1 MNKKNE
7 KNIDIKEDL
16 SFIELLSEKD
26 IFLTDEEEEE
36 MLSLLS
42 DMVFTAPYEKYVI
55 NTINTIFKDNY
66 EVEPLF
72 REKEFGLNEIID
84 EVIDIYPNILIK
96 ENKKLNRS
104 EEIEFRNKSL
114 ISNSNNSSN
123 TKNISENSKIEH
135 NESSSSS
142 LNLKENKKRKKKDNK
157 NKIKQ
162 EMNLSSFINSSENG
176 NVKKKEKKNEI
187 NDFLD
192 TFNFCGDEFEIHIKI
207 LLTEI
212 LKCFEYNN
220 NSYKLFYNINFKNE
234 ENIFGITQ
242 NEIDFLINNI
252 DNELFI
258 KFIDYLKNNILLMQF
273 RGNKYEINKDKN
285 IEKIIAE
292 LIQFKKYDVL
302 GEIGLN
308 AINDENKIKQFNQ
321 YSNILNYMKT
331 NENINDNFIN
341 KFYDKTGFSKENEK
355 ILFFITDSKFKDIHK
370 ILKESK
376 LYKEMIESDKNINFI
391 LCYISNGLYEKL
403 ILNNFLNK
411 ANENEKNKII
421 MDKIKLSN
429 ESIFKPEKFKKLC
442 KKLNELVNK
451 LNNIEN
457 NFMKNNNTNMIL
469 ILDSFKKIIL
479 NKSLFLN
486 QDFDEIYK
494 KYNIQVNTIKDNK
507 NLIESKI
514 VVLYFVSNL
523 IIDDEMIEILKNMK
537 IKFTTINLDNNNS
550 SNEIN
555 NLKKIH
561 KFDNIYLF
569 ISNCLINDEN
579 EFIVFINSLIEN
591 LNIKQTYYMFLY
603 KPMDSKKIFGYKHN
617 FNINISTNIEQ
628 FEKQFNSTKQKIIS
642 YYPNL
647 KKIYAN
653 KKLFD
658 LFIKIYLKKNKKYV
672 QKKSDTNEI
681 DLIHKINEIYH
692 FILFLEIK
700 DEYSEYFDLS
710 NFKSLFEFI
719 NKMIN
724 NYITDTDKGYIK
736 HYESVFNEV
745 EKYFL
750 QNDKINKFFNSIK
763 LKMKSFFFDYLK
775 RFVLNNIYNYY
786 VDVIIPILSFKLFEQ
801 KIENIMLEKEKDII
815 SD

>member
-72 REKEFGLNEIID
+72 REKECDLNEIID

-96 ENKKLNRS
+96 ENKKLNSS

-308 AINDENKIKQFNQ
+308 AINDENKIIQFNQ

-331 NENINDNFIN
+331 NENINDNFLN

-391 LCYISNGLYEKL
+391 LCYISNGLYEKS

-429 ESIFKPEKFKKLC
+429 ESIFKSEKFKKLC

-579 EFIVFINSLIEN
+579 EFTVFINSLIEN

-658 LFIKIYLKKNKKYV
+658 LIIKIYFKKNKKYV

-681 DLIHKINEIYH
+681 DLIHKIN
-692 FILFLEIK
+692 
-700 DEYSEYFDLS
+700 
-710 NFKSLFEFI
+710 
-719 NKMIN
+719 
-724 NYITDTDKGYIK
+724 
-736 HYESVFNEV
+736 
-745 EKYFL
+745 
-750 QNDKINKFFNSIK
+750 
-763 LKMKSFFFDYLK
+763 
-775 RFVLNNIYNYY
+775 
-786 VDVIIPILSFKLFEQ
+786 
-801 KIENIMLEKEKDII
+801 
-815 SD
+815 

>member
-1 MNKKNE
+1 MNKDNE
-7 KNIDIKEDL
+7 KNIVNKEDL
-16 SFIELLSEKD
+16 SSIDSLSEND
-26 IFLTDEEEEE
+26 ILLTDEEEENE
-36 MLSLLS
+36 MLFLLS
-42 DMVFTAPYEKYVI
+42 DMEFISLYEKYLI
-55 NTINTIFKDNY
+55 NMINKIIEDKY
-66 EVEPLF
+66 EIKPLF
-72 REKEFGLNEIID
+72 IEKKYNFDEIINEFG
-84 EVIDIYPNILIK
+84 DIYKTFLIK
-96 ENKKLNRS
+96 EKKRLNKS
-104 EEIEFRNKSL
+104 EEIENKNNSLILYSNKS
-114 ISNSNNSSN
+114 SNINNL
-123 TKNISENSKIEH
+123 SENIKIEY
-135 NESSSSS
+135 NETSFSS
-142 LNLKENKKRKKKDNK
+142 LKLKDNK
-157 NKIKQ
+157 KKLNEEI
-162 EMNLSSFINSSENG
+162 NLSSFINSED
-176 NVKKKEKKNEI
+176 K
-187 NDFLD
+187 
-192 TFNFCGDEFEIHIKI
+192 FEIYIKI

-212 LKCFEYNN
+212 VKCFECDNS
-220 NSYKLFYNINFKNE
+220 SYKLLYNINFTNE
-234 ENIFGITQ
+234 ENIFDIKQ
-242 NEIDFLINNI
+242 KEIEIDFLINNI
-252 DNELFI
+252 DNNHFI
-258 KFIDYLKNNILLMQF
+258 KIINCLKNNILLMQF
-273 RGNKYEINKDKN
+273 RGKKYEINKDENKN
-285 IEKIIAE
+285 IEIILDE
-292 LIQFKKYDVL
+292 FTKHKKFDIL

-308 AINDENKIKQFNQ
+308 AINDENKIKQFIQ
-321 YSNILNYMKT
+321 YSKILNYIQT
-331 NENINDNFIN
+331 NANENINDNFIN
-341 KFYDKTGFSKENEK
+341 KFCDKTGFCKENEK

-429 ESIFKPEKFKKLC
+429 ESIFKSEKFKKLC

-550 SNEIN
+550 SKEIN

-561 KFDNIYLF
+561 KLDNIYLF

-579 EFIVFINSLIEN
+579 EFTVFINSLIEN

-603 KPMDSKKIFGYKHN
+603 KPMDSKKIIGYKHN

-700 DEYSEYFDLS
+700 DEHSEYFDLS

-775 RFVLNNIYNYY
+775 RFVLNNIYNNY

>member
-1 MNKKNE
+1 M
-7 KNIDIKEDL
+7 
-16 SFIELLSEKD
+16 
-26 IFLTDEEEEE
+26 TD
-36 MLSLLS
+36 
-42 DMVFTAPYEKYVI
+42 T
-55 NTINTIFKDNY
+55 
-66 EVEPLF
+66 EV
-72 REKEFGLNEIID
+72 K
-84 EVIDIYPNILIK
+84 
-96 ENKKLNRS
+96 
-104 EEIEFRNKSL
+104 
-114 ISNSNNSSN
+114 
-123 TKNISENSKIEH
+123 H
-135 NESSSSS
+135 N
-142 LNLKENKKRKKKDNK
+142 
-157 NKIKQ
+157 
-162 EMNLSSFINSSENG
+162 
-176 NVKKKEKKNEI
+176 
-187 NDFLD
+187 
-192 TFNFCGDEFEIHIKI
+192 
-207 LLTEI
+207 
-212 LKCFEYNN
+212 
-220 NSYKLFYNINFKNE
+220 
-234 ENIFGITQ
+234 
-242 NEIDFLINNI
+242 
-252 DNELFI
+252 
-258 KFIDYLKNNILLMQF
+258 
-273 RGNKYEINKDKN
+273 
-285 IEKIIAE
+285 
-292 LIQFKKYDVL
+292 
-302 GEIGLN
+302 
-308 AINDENKIKQFNQ
+308 
-321 YSNILNYMKT
+321 
-331 NENINDNFIN
+331 
-341 KFYDKTGFSKENEK
+341 
-355 ILFFITDSKFKDIHK
+355 
-370 ILKESK
+370 
-376 LYKEMIESDKNINFI
+376 
-391 LCYISNGLYEKL
+391 
-403 ILNNFLNK
+403 
-411 ANENEKNKII
+411 
-421 MDKIKLSN
+421 
-429 ESIFKPEKFKKLC
+429 
-442 KKLNELVNK
+442 
-451 LNNIEN
+451 
-457 NFMKNNNTNMIL
+457 
-469 ILDSFKKIIL
+469 
-479 NKSLFLN
+479 
-486 QDFDEIYK
+486 
-494 KYNIQVNTIKDNK
+494 NIQVNTIKDNK

-579 EFIVFINSLIEN
+579 EFTVFINSLIEN

-658 LFIKIYLKKNKKYV
+658 LFIKIYFKKNKKYV

-763 LKMKSFFFDYLK
+763 LKMKSFFST
-775 RFVLNNIYNYY
+775 I
-786 VDVIIPILSFKLFEQ
+786 
-801 KIENIMLEKEKDII
+801 
-815 SD
+815 